1 MLRTEAREIRRL
13 QILDGA
19 LRAFAE
25 RGYSQASNKD
35 IAKAAGIKSAGLIY
49 HYFENK
55 EDLLRAV
62 IEQYAPPVQLLA
74 REDEIM
80 SMPLTEG
87 LTEIGRTYLRALNDD
102 RFADCMRVFV
112 AEALRSTEFAAMFR
126 EIGPMRIWRLIARY
140 LQAQMDLGVLR
151 HTDPATAAL
160 CFIGPLTTYLLS
172 RVVLRIPEAAVVDA
186 DTLLSTNVAT
196 FLDGMKQRR
205 IEIDTQD

>member
-35 IAKAAGIKSAGLIY
+35 IAVAAGIKSAGLIY

-80 SMPLTEG
+80 AMTPPDALV
-87 LTEIGRTYLRALNDD
+87 EIGRAYLRALKDD

-140 LQAQMDLGVLR
+140 LQKQMDLGVLR
-151 HTDPATAAL
+151 RADPATAAL

-186 DTLLSTNVAT
+186 DGLLAT
-196 FLDGMKQRR
+196 SVDAFLNGMKKEEERN
-205 IEIDTQD
+205 